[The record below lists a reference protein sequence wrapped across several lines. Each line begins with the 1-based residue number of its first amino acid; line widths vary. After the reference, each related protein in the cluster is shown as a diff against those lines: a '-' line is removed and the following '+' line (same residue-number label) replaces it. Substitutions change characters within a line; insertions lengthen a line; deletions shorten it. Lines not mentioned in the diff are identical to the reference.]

1 MSGRLPS
8 LILQDPTQ
16 PPAPPH
22 AGRGLVFLGYP
33 SLMGGWFWLIA
44 LGLFLVLVGLYM
56 HWTVVLLGALL
67 PFFPVVA
74 ELLRRRRNKQP

>member
-1 MSGRLPS
+1 M
-8 LILQDPTQ
+8 
-16 PPAPPH
+16 
-22 AGRGLVFLGYP
+22 VFLGYP
-33 SLMGGWFWLIA
+33 VRMGGWFWLIA